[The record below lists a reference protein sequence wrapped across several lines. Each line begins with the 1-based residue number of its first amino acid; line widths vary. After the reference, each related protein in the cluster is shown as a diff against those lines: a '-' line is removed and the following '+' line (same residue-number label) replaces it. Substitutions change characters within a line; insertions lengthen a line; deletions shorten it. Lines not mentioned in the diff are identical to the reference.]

1 MEDKTEK
8 FLKIKEDVLNN
19 VGVLRFSLGQC
30 MEVGLEDP
38 ESTFYNRIEN
48 LERYIKEIYS
58 DEELKGAVDQA
69 KAIEMEIDAFLVS
82 KGELTMSLTWPDF

>member
-8 FLKIKEDVLNN
+8 FLKVKEDVLNN

-58 DEELKGAVDQA
+58 YEELKGAIDQA
-69 KAIEMEIDAFLVS
+69 KAVEMEIDAFLVS

>member
-1 MEDKTEK
+1 MEDETEK

-19 VGVLRFSLGQC
+19 VGVLRFSLEQC
-30 MEVGLEDP
+30 VEVGLEDP

-48 LERYIKEIYS
+48 LERYVKEIYS
-58 DEELKGAVDQA
+58 YDELKEAMDQA
-69 KAIEMEIDAFLVS
+69 KAVERELDSFLVS

>member
-48 LERYIKEIYS
+48 LERYIKGIYS
-58 DEELKGAVDQA
+58 YVELKEAIDQA